1 MTAMEDISKDLP
13 TGYQYSWTG
22 MSYQEQVASGQTFMI
37 FAMAFVFAY
46 LFLVGLYES
55 WVIPMPVM
63 LSIVI
68 GIFGAIGLIWMRG
81 ITDDLYAQAGIIV
94 LIALAAKNA
103 ILLVEFSKDQHA
115 QGVPVREA
123 AQNAAHMRFRAIMM
137 TAFSSLMG
145 FVPLVFATGA
155 GALARRAIGSSIF
168 GGLAAA
174 SFIGIFFVPLLYV
187 FFQEMI
193 DFFWHKKQD

>member
-1 MTAMEDISKDLP
+1 VQKIIH
-13 TGYQYSWTG
+13 Y
-22 MSYQEQVASGQTFMI
+22 I
-37 FAMAFVFAY
+37 FSY
-46 LFLVGLYES
+46 LFLVALYES
-55 WVIPMPVM
+55 WVIPLPVM

-68 GIFGAIGLIWMRG
+68 GIFGAIGLIWVRS

-115 QGVPVREA
+115 QGVPTREA

-193 DFFWHKKQD
+193 DFFWRKKQD

>member
-1 MTAMEDISKDLP
+1 
-13 TGYQYSWTG
+13 
-22 MSYQEQVASGQTFMI
+22 
-37 FAMAFVFAY
+37 
-46 LFLVGLYES
+46 
-55 WVIPMPVM
+55 M

-68 GIFGAIGLIWMRG
+68 GLFGAIGLLWIRT

-115 QGVPVREA
+115 QGIPVREA
-123 AQNAAHMRFRAIMM
+123 AKNGAHMRFRAIMM

-145 FVPLVFATGA
+145 FVPLLTASGA

-193 DFFWHKKQD
+193 DFFWNKDKDNS

>member
-1 MTAMEDISKDLP
+1 MQAMEDISKDLP
-13 TGYQYSWTG
+13 AGYQYAWTG
-22 MSYQEQVASGQTFMI
+22 MSYQEQVASGQTLMI

-55 WVIPMPVM
+55 WVIPVPVM

-115 QGVPVREA
+115 SGIPVREA
-123 AQNAAHMRFRAIMM
+123 AKNGAHMRFRAIMM

-187 FFQEMI
+187 FFQELI
-193 DFFWHKKQD
+193 DHFWKKSE